1 MARSKLRSSFFMDS
15 EDGDG
20 KAATVL
26 PENSKNFSD
35 WPAIRFSLAGKWRLA
50 GTLRQLL
57 NDDGCADGK

>member
-1 MARSKLRSSFFMDS
+1 MDS